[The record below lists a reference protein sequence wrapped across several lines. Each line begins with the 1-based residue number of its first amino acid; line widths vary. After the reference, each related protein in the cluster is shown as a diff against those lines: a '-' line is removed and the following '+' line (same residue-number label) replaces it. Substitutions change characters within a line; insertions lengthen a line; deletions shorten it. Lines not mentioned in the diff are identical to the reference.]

1 MSFRESFI
9 HSLILIVL
17 VIVLYIAIDMTP
29 NNDLGIEISLFRA
42 VSREQVVQTIKKDK
56 EYISQEK
63 EKDNKINKIR
73 ENSYFEKLKKSNI
86 LRENKTIDPSK
97 RFDIIKFV
105 KDGNVISNTIKSMST
120 KDLISNFSIMN
131 DEDRISTILT
141 IISRNEFKK
150 EYIDQLESANTS
162 ILKEENKTKEEIEK
176 IEKPFNEKFNQK
188 VEKELQT
195 LKKIRKCTIVVTIS
209 VILIIVYLFSG
220 IVFMRKKI

>member
-1 MSFRESFI
+1 MFSSRESFI
-9 HSLILIVL
+9 HLLIIIFL
-17 VIVLYIAIDMTP
+17 VIVLYIATEMTP
-29 NNDLGIEISLFRA
+29 NNDLGIEISLFRT

-97 RFDIIKFV
+97 RFYIIKFV
-105 KDGNVISNTIKSMST
+105 KDGNAISNTIKSMST

-131 DEDRISTILT
+131 DEDKISAILT

-176 IEKPFNEKFNQK
+176 IEKPFNEKFNQT

-195 LKKIRKCTIVVTIS
+195 LEKIRKCTIVVTIS
-209 VILIIVYLFSG
+209 VLLIIGCLLFW
-220 IVFMRKKI
+220 IVL